1 MEGLNKKI
9 KDFTDLDA
17 WQEAHKLV
25 LSIYKITNSF
35 PEDEKYGLI
44 SQMKRSAVSV
54 TSNIAEGFGR
64 STKKDKIRFYT
75 IAIGSLYE
83 LRNQL
88 ITSKDLGFLPKSIY
102 SNIEN
107 QIIKVQKIVNGLI
120 RYLNL

>member
-1 MEGLNKKI
+1 MCFMEGLNKKI

-102 SNIEN
+102 
-107 QIIKVQKIVNGLI
+107 LI
-120 RYLNL
+120 AVKK